1 MTTTSNVL
9 NPPIIIKEKI
19 SLPKSSVPKKFS
31 FEKPKNTESKF
42 ISAFNFEEK
51 INNIITKNI
60 LININFL
67 VIYSPSL
74 LKNLIKNQTLNEQ
87 KTYKYKL
94 KIYRLESHYNL
105 YLLYYLLENNLFQEL
120 QN

>member
-19 SLPKSSVPKKFS
+19 SLPKSSVPKKFF

-74 LKNLIKNQTLNEQ
+74 LKNLIKNQILNEQ

-105 YLLYYLLENNLFQEL
+105 CSLYYLLENNLSQEL
-120 QN
+120 RN